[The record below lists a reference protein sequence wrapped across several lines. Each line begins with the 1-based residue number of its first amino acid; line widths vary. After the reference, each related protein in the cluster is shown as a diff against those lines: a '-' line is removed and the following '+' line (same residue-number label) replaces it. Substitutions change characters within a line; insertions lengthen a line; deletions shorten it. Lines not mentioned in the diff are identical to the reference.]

1 MAAHAAHV
9 RVNADFFEDRGHG
22 WRTLHV
28 FSCVGKRPGRRRMF
42 TTLTLHIGGGGGEG
56 EKLDSYVEY
65 RDRNKISTF
74 PSPHKKM
81 VTENCKF
88 SLFERYAPF
97 LSA

>member
-1 MAAHAAHV
+1 M
-9 RVNADFFEDRGHG
+9 ED
-22 WRTLHV
+22 T
-28 FSCVGKRPGRRRMF
+28 SCLFLCRKTSWTEEDVHH
-42 TTLTLHIGGGGGEG
+42 LDLAYIGGGGGEG

-88 SLFERYAPF
+88 SLFERYAQF